1 MFNIWPGCNLKAFL
15 AAYFFLFSVA
25 GVASNAYATSSI
37 VSHNANYT
45 LSMGK
50 KNSNASVQ
58 DVAGKISFTL
68 NAQCDGWSL
77 IEDYFFR
84 FLYETGEEITIFSH
98 SDSWEDK
105 NGQLFSF
112 DVRERNSYE
121 PESIYTGYAILPPQS
136 DIAEASYTGAYNDT
150 LTLSTDIMFPVTYTR
165 TIIDAA
171 KQGRKFMSGKIFVN
185 STPEDAVKT
194 ASAAIGIKKPYKS
207 DIQINGVTTSYYWP
221 VDIAY
226 FKAGTTESIP
236 EYQIQ
241 MDLHD
246 NGVVT
251 DFMINYGDFT
261 VHASIS
267 DAQLIEKVDCM

>member
-1 MFNIWPGCNLKAFL
+1 MFNIWLGRNFKAFL
-15 AAYFFLFSVA
+15 AAYVFLHSMA
-25 GVASNAYATSSI
+25 CIASNAYATSSI

-50 KNSNASVQ
+50 KNSNATVQ

-165 TIIDAA
+165 TILDAA

-226 FKAGTTESIP
+226 FKAGATESIP
-236 EYQIQ
+236 EYQI
-241 MDLHD
+241 
-246 NGVVT
+246 
-251 DFMINYGDFT
+251 
-261 VHASIS
+261 
-267 DAQLIEKVDCM
+267 

>member
-1 MFNIWPGCNLKAFL
+1 
-15 AAYFFLFSVA
+15 
-25 GVASNAYATSSI
+25 
-37 VSHNANYT
+37 
-45 LSMGK
+45 
-50 KNSNASVQ
+50 
-58 DVAGKISFTL
+58 
-68 NAQCDGWSL
+68 
-77 IEDYFFR
+77 
-84 FLYETGEEITIFSH
+84 
-98 SDSWEDK
+98 
-105 NGQLFSF
+105 
-112 DVRERNSYE
+112 
-121 PESIYTGYAILPPQS
+121 
-136 DIAEASYTGAYNDT
+136 
-150 LTLSTDIMFPVTYTR
+150 
-165 TIIDAA
+165 
-171 KQGRKFMSGKIFVN
+171 MSGKIFVN

-207 DIQINGVTTSYYWP
+207 DIQINGVTTANYWP

-251 DFMINYGDFT
+251 DFTINYGDFT